1 MPTLSELQ
9 AAIRA
14 RDLPQVK
21 TILAAAPALAAERPA
36 GSASATLLAVYVGSS
51 EMVDLLMPLVTPD
64 ACEAAALGAADR
76 LHQLLDADPSQ
87 VNARSGD
94 GWTPLHLAGF
104 FGRRE
109 AAELLLA
116 RGAPVAAV
124 ADTPDRN
131 QPLQASL
138 SGNLDE
144 AIVRAL
150 VAHGADVNAAGAS
163 GVTAL
168 HSAAARGSETMVRFL
183 LEHGARANATLGDGR
198 TPADL
203 ADERGHAAVRDLLR
217 AVAGG
222 SAESARQAWAP

>member
-14 RDLPQVK
+14 RDVPQVQA
-21 TILAAAPALAAERPA
+21 ILAAAPTLAAERPA
-36 GSASATLLAVYVGSS
+36 GSPSAMLFGVYVGSS
-51 EMVDLLMPLVTPD
+51 EIVDLLMPLVTVD
-64 ACEAAALGAADR
+64 ACEAAALGATDR
-76 LHQLLDADPSQ
+76 LREVLDADPSQ

-116 RGAPVAAV
+116 RGAAVSAV
-124 ADTPDRN
+124 ADTADGN

-138 SGNLDE
+138 SGNCDE
-144 AIVRAL
+144 TIVREL

-163 GVTAL
+163 GVTPL

-183 LEHGARANATLGDGR
+183 LERGARVDARLTDGR

-203 ADERGHAAVRDLLR
+203 ADERGHAAVRDTLR
-217 AVAGG
+217 AIAAG
-222 SAESARQAWAP
+222 SSESAR